1 MPAKGRILAV
11 DDETDTLSLIQ
22 LTLGQAGYTI
32 TSVTTGEEA
41 LQKLEAERFDV
52 VLLDIMMPELSGFEV
67 LVRMR
72 AAPGPMPPVVILT
85 ARGRAEDR
93 ERGKTLGASAYLIKP
108 VTRGDLL
115 DTVEKAMSGSQP
127 PNAAA

>member
-22 LTLGQAGYTI
+22 LTLGQAGYAI

-67 LVRMR
+67 LTRMR